1 MNIKYNDD
9 EASFYFICEAC
20 GEPIED
26 LKGVVDFPMCHSRNS
41 KAPLRFYHK
50 GNCAFNGNERR
61 IKDRWGNWQ
70 LDDFAENLFNGE
82 LPETIKLM
90 CGIDQTQ
97 KLREKQE
104 RKRKADINRR
114 IKNRLRNKR

>member
-26 LKGVVDFPMCHSRNS
+26 LKGVVDFPMYKSKNI
-41 KAPLRFYHK
+41 KAPIRFYHK
-50 GNCAFNGNERR
+50 GKCAFSGDKRR

-70 LDDFAENLFNGE
+70 LEDFAENLFNGE
-82 LPETIKLM
+82 LPEIIKFM

-97 KLREKQE
+97 KLKEKQE
-104 RKRKADINRR
+104 KKRKADIKTRE
-114 IKNRLRNKR
+114 KNRVRNKK